1 MQLLEDLCSTSRAQS
16 LSNLDFPQGKA
27 EPLSLESLIVLF
39 RNKQGKEQRSGERQ
53 ELHIRSAGW
62 PDLGPG

>member
-1 MQLLEDLCSTSRAQS
+1 MLLLENLCSASRAQS
-16 LSNLDFPQGKA
+16 PSNMDFPQGKA